1 MDRARQPL
9 LIIES
14 VSRVH
19 KESAVRDPAIETRGH
34 YYVFNSCVGWC
45 LSVLIGYVNAV
56 ARSPFVVIEAT
67 VRVGFRK

>member
-1 MDRARQPL
+1 MDSAKQPL
-9 LIIES
+9 LIMES
-14 VSRVH
+14 VSNAHR
-19 KESAVRDPAIETRGH
+19 ERAVRDLVIEFRRH

-67 VRVGFRK
+67 VRVGVRK

>member
-14 VSRVH
+14 VSRAH
-19 KESAVRDPAIETRGH
+19 RKRAVRDFAIETRRR
-34 YYVFNSCVGWC
+34 YYVFNSCVEWC

-56 ARSPFVVIEAT
+56 AQSPFVVIEAT
-67 VRVGFRK
+67 IPVGVRK

>member
-1 MDRARQPL
+1 MESARQPL

-14 VSRVH
+14 ISSAHRD
-19 KESAVRDPAIETRGH
+19 SAVRDAAIELPGR
-34 YYVFNSCVGWC
+34 YYVFNSCVKWC

-67 VRVGFRK
+67 KRVGFRK

>member
-14 VSRVH
+14 ASRAH
-19 KESAVRDPAIETRGH
+19 RERAVRDLTIGTPRR
-34 YYVFNSCVGWC
+34 YYVFNSCVVRC

-56 ARSPFVVIEAT
+56 AQSPFVVIEAT